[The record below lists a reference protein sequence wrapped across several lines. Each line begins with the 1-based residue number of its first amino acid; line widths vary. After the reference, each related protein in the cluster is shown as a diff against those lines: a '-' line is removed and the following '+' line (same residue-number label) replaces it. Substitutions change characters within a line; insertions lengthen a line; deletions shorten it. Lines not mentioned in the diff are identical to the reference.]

1 MTTTLLAENPE
12 ERPDGITNRGIVKP
26 DAKPPVGTT
35 PTVEEEQVN
44 VKLLKDVLNYI
55 KTHPQSWRQ
64 EDWYMVID
72 WEKREVVPHLV
83 EIEYTEVNSCGTA
96 MCFAGHAA
104 LMEGFPAPPKT
115 GNWTRRVDGE
125 DYPEGVDQ
133 FARKRL
139 GLDYD
144 VAEELFDGSN
154 TLEVLEKMIEEIIAD
169 PTVEYYVLSDIRE
182 EILNA
187 DEDDE

>member
-64 EDWYMVID
+64 DDWYMVID

-104 LMEGFPAPPKT
+104 LMEGFPAPPK
-115 GNWTRRVDGE
+115 GGPWVRPVDGE

-144 VAEELFDGSN
+144 VAEELFDGTN

-169 PTVEYYVLSDIRE
+169 PTVSYWVLADIRE
-182 EILNA
+182 NILNP
-187 DEDDE
+187 DEGDE